1 MIDLLWSHS
10 EKKKE
15 NTTSHVIR
23 CSQGDQMKVKTAFYG
38 VPMYPHWEKVD
49 YKWQWVAAYDYEIY
63 CAVVE
68 SQESEE
74 IDVEVVAEC

>member
-1 MIDLLWSHS
+1 
-10 EKKKE
+10 
-15 NTTSHVIR
+15 
-23 CSQGDQMKVKTAFYG
+23 
-38 VPMYPHWEKVD
+38 MYPHWEKVD
-49 YKWQWVAAYDYEIY
+49 YKWQWAAAYDYEIY